1 LSGTR
6 ERNGEAL
13 ADGRTL
19 GEAGSAVPHPQGHP
33 ATLGHPGPARGR
45 LWNDHLVALALVLS
59 CTLFLATLQM
69 ILPLL
74 IGHSLRPYTILY
86 VGVVASTVFRS
97 TMAAGVTALAAA
109 FVGTLL
115 LLAVPSGRFSPEWSA
130 RVVSPNNLVELMSL
144 ILVGVVVIRA
154 VERHRLQRDLLR
166 DALNRE
172 ESLRIGQERM
182 MADVLRSATQGKL
195 ILHSEAGALPAVGEE
210 LARVEL
216 KRPEHLA
223 HLRAAVRGV
232 AETAGLSTEQTG
244 GFLTAAHETAMNAVV
259 HGGGGEAR
267 IGTLAGEPLTLV
279 VLIRDNGPGIAL
291 DKIPERTLH
300 GGVSGAN
307 SLGMGFSMVLDGVDR
322 VHLRTTP
329 SGTQILLEARR
340 EPLPPAW
347 LDRPLLS
354 VVSAGGDA
362 AGGGTAAARTA

>member
-1 LSGTR
+1 
-6 ERNGEAL
+6 
-13 ADGRTL
+13 
-19 GEAGSAVPHPQGHP
+19 
-33 ATLGHPGPARGR
+33 
-45 LWNDHLVALALVLS
+45 
-59 CTLFLATLQM
+59 
-69 ILPLL
+69 
-74 IGHSLRPYTILY
+74 
-86 VGVVASTVFRS
+86 
-97 TMAAGVTALAAA
+97 
-109 FVGTLL
+109 
-115 LLAVPSGRFSPEWSA
+115 
-130 RVVSPNNLVELMSL
+130 
-144 ILVGVVVIRA
+144 
-154 VERHRLQRDLLR
+154 
-166 DALNRE
+166 
-172 ESLRIGQERM
+172 
-182 MADVLRSATQGKL
+182 
-195 ILHSEAGALPAVGEE
+195 
-210 LARVEL
+210 VEL

-347 LDRPLLS
+347 LDRP
-354 VVSAGGDA
+354 SAFRGVGGRRCRRRRHR
-362 AGGGTAAARTA
+362 GGEDRVKRTSGCRRRRRRPTGRPEQSRRGRA